1 MLGGSSD
8 KRIFIQRNLFEMI
21 RQKDNL
27 GLGCL
32 YVYMIYTKSVYI
44 ACIYTLY
51 IQKIQFSYTGVYI
64 HIYKFFENFIY
75 SVYIHYIY
83 KKCIY
88 HIYRFE
94 NHYWYE
100 GILTKILEYVSYATL
115 KIVYIHVYI
124 QNLKISYTLYIYIYT
139 GHFQISYTVYIYSIY
154 SCIYSKIYIHFFVYM
169 IYTKKC
175 IYHIYI

>member
-1 MLGGSSD
+1 M
-8 KRIFIQRNLFEMI
+8 KKTN
-21 RQKDNL
+21 
-27 GLGCL
+27 LGCL

-51 IQKIQFSYTGVYI
+51 IQKIKFSYTGVYI
-64 HIYKFFENFIY
+64 HIYKLFENFIY

-94 NHYWYE
+94 NHDCFE
-100 GILTKILEYVSYATL
+100 GILTEKYWNMSYAML
-115 KIVYIHVYI
+115 KVVCIQYI
-124 QNLKISYTLYIYIYT
+124 QNLKISYTLQIYC
-139 GHFQISYTVYIYSIY
+139 IY
-154 SCIYSKIYIHFFVYM
+154 SCIYSKIYIHFFEYM

-175 IYHIYI
+175 IYHIYIQTPKVEKNPFKFIRNEKKC

>member
-1 MLGGSSD
+1 MG
-8 KRIFIQRNLFEMI
+8 IFKWVYKIYPFLQMGIIFN
-21 RQKDNL
+21 
-27 GLGCL
+27 LGCL

-64 HIYKFFENFIY
+64 HIYKLFENFIY

-94 NHYWYE
+94 NHYWFE
-100 GILTKILEYVSYATL
+100 GILTEKYWNMSVMQRSR
-115 KIVYIHVYI
+115 
-124 QNLKISYTLYIYIYT
+124 LYIYCIYT
-139 GHFQISYTVYIYSIY
+139 KSQNFIYTVYIHIYRPFSNFIY
-154 SCIYSKIYIHFFVYM
+154 SVYIQ
-169 IYTKKC
+169 
-175 IYHIYI
+175 YI